1 MTPVEHSFFFCGIG
15 GSGMSAL
22 ARILVRRGARV
33 GGSDR
38 SHDRGETPEKF
49 AALAQEGITLFPQ
62 DGTGPKDYDALVV
75 SSAVEDSIPD
85 VRAALALERPILKR
99 AALLARLLN
108 AAQGIAIAG
117 TSGKTTVCAMTGWI
131 FAACGH
137 DPAIVNGGMMRN
149 FQDNARAGSGAWFI
163 AETDESDGSIALYTP
178 DIAVLNNITLDHKPI
193 AELRPLFR
201 DFLSRARL
209 GTVINLDDTESAALT
224 RDFPRSLTFGIESP
238 AATLNATN
246 LTFAPEGTT
255 FHVGP
260 HTVSLRVPGRHNVSN
275 ALAALGAAHLA
286 GIPLSDA
293 ARALH
298 DFQGTAR
305 RLEILGKENEITV
318 IDDFA
323 HNPDK
328 IAASLASLR
337 EFPGRLLV
345 MFQLHGFGPARLLR
359 DGIIEAFANG
369 LGPDDILTMP
379 EIYYAGGSAERS
391 LSAKD
396 FTDAIAAKGRTSLF
410 FQDRAAI
417 AEYLTQTAR
426 PTDRIVIMGA
436 RDDTLTTLGQDILT
450 RLAIMRKTGT

>member
-1 MTPVEHSFFFCGIG
+1 MEQSFFFCGIG

-22 ARILVRRGARV
+22 ARILNRRGAHV

-49 AALAQEGITLFPQ
+49 AALANEGITLLPQ

-75 SSAVEDSIPD
+75 SSAIEDNIPD
-85 VRAALALERPILKR
+85 VRAALTLGRPILRR
-99 AALLARLLN
+99 AELLANLLN

-137 DPAIVNGGMMRN
+137 DPTIVNGGVMRN

-178 DIAVLNNITLDHKPI
+178 GIAVLNNITLDHKPI

-209 GTVINLDDTESAALT
+209 GTVINLDDAESAAMAH
-224 RDFPRSLTFGIESP
+224 DFPQALTFGIDTPS
-238 AATLNATN
+238 ATLNATN
-246 LTFAPEGTT
+246 LTFTPEGTA
-255 FHVGP
+255 FHIGTHP
-260 HTVSLRVPGRHNVSN
+260 VSLRVPGRHNVSN
-275 ALAALGAAHLA
+275 ALAALGAAQLA
-286 GIPLSDA
+286 GLPLSDA
-293 ARALH
+293 AHALH

-305 RLEILGKENEITV
+305 RLEILGTENEITV

-328 IAASLASLR
+328 IAASLASLH

-359 DGIIEAFANG
+359 DGIIEAFTAG
-369 LGPDDILTMP
+369 LNPDDILTMP

-396 FTDAIAAKGRTSLF
+396 FTDAITARGRASLF
-410 FQDRAAI
+410 FQDRTAI
-417 AEYLTQTAR
+417 AEYLTQTAH

-436 RDDTLTTLGQDILT
+436 RDDTLTALGQTILT
-450 RLAIMRKTGT
+450 RLAAMHKTGI